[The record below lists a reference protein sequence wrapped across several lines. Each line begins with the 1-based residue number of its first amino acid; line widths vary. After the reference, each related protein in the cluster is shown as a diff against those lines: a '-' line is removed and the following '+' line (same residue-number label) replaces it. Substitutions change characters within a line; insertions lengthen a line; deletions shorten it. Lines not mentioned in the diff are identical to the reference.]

1 MFVFCLFVV
10 VGVSILLFL
19 TSFLFVCSSWC
30 KLLVVLARFLFV
42 FAFRSCK
49 LLVVL
54 TSFCFVV
61 VVVVVVSLLHARVK
75 PCGFCFLRQTIDTF

>member
-1 MFVFCLFVV
+1 MCF
-10 VGVSILLFL
+10 LLFSL
-19 TSFLFVCSSWC
+19 VFVLFCFCSSRC

-61 VVVVVVSLLHARVK
+61 VVVVVSLLHARVK